1 MCFFVKDWYDRG
13 IRNIIDF
20 INENGFICDFV
31 DIKHKYYIN
40 EIYLDYI
47 RLLRNIPKIWKG
59 IINVEP

>member
-40 EIYLDYI
+40 ETYLDYI
-47 RLLRNIPKIWKG
+47 RPKKYT
-59 IINVEP
+59 